1 MILLRGPGFSTVAH
15 AHPTGAGHLPSFN
28 DREVNTFVRSLG
40 SQEQGH
46 QTLTRLDRELD
57 DLRVLLNRWR
67 YQQRRI
73 AGVRISAGSSTIVAG
88 CIAERFIDCFK
99 RKPTVF
105 GERSITADGGYALDL
120 STEFQVLDLERWWK
134 ELPDIKHYLDQ
145 ISTLNLDRTTF
156 SETTSG
162 LLGAFPHLRQLSA
175 RSCGLTRLPDTIGKM
190 HHLRTLRLM
199 NNDITLTP
207 SAVEQLRNLT
217 RLETLR
223 LDDNAKLGLLR
234 TSDACPG

>member
-1 MILLRGPGFSTVAH
+1 DMILLRGPGFSTVA
-15 AHPTGAGHLPSFN
+15 PTLTQRVQDIYPHFN

-67 YQQRRI
+67 YQQPDNWGPDQR
-73 AGVRISAGSSTIVAG
+73 GFVNSGG
-88 CIAERFIDCFK
+88 LHIAERFIDCFK

-134 ELPDIKHYLDQ
+134 ELPDIKRYLDQ
-145 ISTLNLDRTTF
+145 ISTLNLD
-156 SETTSG
+156 
-162 LLGAFPHLRQLSA
+162 
-175 RSCGLTRLPDTIGKM
+175 
-190 HHLRTLRLM
+190 
-199 NNDITLTP
+199 
-207 SAVEQLRNLT
+207 
-217 RLETLR
+217 
-223 LDDNAKLGLLR
+223 
-234 TSDACPG
+234 